1 MLDLLI
7 KVLNVLNASLTFT
20 DTIRKQSIKFSWQ
33 LLVITLCC
41 GVPGFF
47 LGGLLSPFLGF
58 LF

>member
-7 KVLNVLNASLTFT
+7 KVLNVLNAFLTFT
-20 DTIRKQSIKFSWQ
+20 DTIKKRNIKFSWQ
-33 LLVITLCC
+33 ILAITLCC

-47 LGGLLSPFLGF
+47 LGRLLNPLLGF